1 MKTPAPAFVCLLVSV
16 SAHAVDFK
24 NPPGPA
30 DIDRVFAEGFP
41 AASGRLEREFAAA
54 HKPGAPQTPA
64 FTAWL
69 DLWRWCG
76 LLARDAAAENRAL
89 VQRRFFREKKT
100 GTIYYLPVGNA
111 QPPELETLD
120 TTTAAAALG
129 DASAVSRLENEA
141 LPAGSR
147 LASGR
152 LSEIVGGE
160 FARELLADPSFSRA
174 FFSTVSD
181 SDYFPLVLA
190 NLREIRESHPTRWR
204 EFSSLAIALA
214 VVSDSALPPFWPHAQ
229 VAPNLVPKGVPPV
242 AEQFAAW
249 SAAAS
254 TPGKLLLDPR
264 KLSPSQLKFALDAFV
279 EPSELDWARKN
290 VRLSRSNFG
299 RAFDQVR
306 YRGDR
311 IKSRAFEWAGGPY
324 TLAAISGQ
332 GGICVD
338 QAHFAAI
345 AGKARGLP
353 TLFFTGQGSDGGHA
367 WFGYMRGDDRWELDC
382 GRYSQQNY
390 AVGRALDPQSWLP
403 ISDHELKLL
412 SARFRDKPAFAAAMN
427 ELAMASVYSKNGD
440 PLRARA
446 CLDAAIRACPES
458 PEAWDAKAAHLAAT
472 GAPPSEAARFREEA
486 IRRFSNVPDL
496 KVRHQQALAEIRR
509 SAGDSLE
516 AQKIER
522 QISTQN
528 RRSRSDLSV
537 SVAAQKVRTLL
548 DAGDIDAAAAEFHRQ
563 LLSIGKEGGG
573 NFANEVAVPFLTAL
587 LESGNKTRARRT
599 LAILRRELSP
609 ERGQP
614 LDLLLAQFEAASR

>member
-1 MKTPAPAFVCLLVSV
+1 MKTPAAAFVCLLVSV
-16 SAHAVDFK
+16 SAHALDFK

-30 DIDRVFAEGFP
+30 DIDRVLAEGFP

-54 HKPGAPQTPA
+54 HKPGTPQTPA
-64 FTAWL
+64 FTAWI

-76 LLARDAAAENRAL
+76 LLARDAATENRAL

-120 TTTAAAALG
+120 ATTAAAALG
-129 DASAVSRLENEA
+129 DATAVSRLEKEA

-152 LSEIVGGE
+152 LSETVGGG
-160 FARELLADPSFSRA
+160 FARELLADPAFSRA

-181 SDYFPLVLA
+181 SDYLPLVLA
-190 NLREIRESHPTRWR
+190 NLREIRESHPARWR
-204 EFSSLAIALA
+204 EFASLAIALA
-214 VVSDSALPPFWPHAQ
+214 VVNDSALPPFWPHAQ
-229 VAPNLVPKGVPPV
+229 VAPNLVPKRASPV
-242 AEQFAAW
+242 AGQFAAW

-254 TPGKLLLDPR
+254 APGKLLLDPR
-264 KLSPSQLKFALDAFV
+264 KLSPSQLKFAIDAFV
-279 EPSELDWARKN
+279 EPAELDWARKN

-299 RAFDQVR
+299 RAFGQIR
-306 YRGDR
+306 YREDR

-324 TLAAISGQ
+324 TLAAISKQ

-345 AGKARGLP
+345 AGKALGLP

-440 PLRARA
+440 PVRARA
-446 CLDAAIRACPES
+446 SLDAAIRACPES
-458 PEAWDAKAAHLAAT
+458 PEAWDAKAAHLEAA

-509 SAGDSLE
+509 TAGDSGG

-548 DAGDIDAAAAEFHRQ
+548 DAGDIDAAAVEFHRQ

-587 LESGNKTRARRT
+587 LESGNKARARRT